1 MPTLGLPVHTFD
13 PHSPRSLCAP
23 LAIVWLLLFLL
34 SYPARAFAEEGG
46 ISPCSPPHPRPRT
59 PEICNDPKRFFSVFN
74 FHSITPN
81 ISYWLPCWVM
91 RGGLYFTFTL
101 LLLLFFLFK
110 HEVPSR
116 TDVRTSR
123 DPCNLRP
130 QIIHFIARKWWIT
143 NNLCS
148 GKNSLL
154 KSHHFHRLL
163 VQWVLD
169 SLATAVW
176 RIMLQLFTKKAKQ
189 YSNVMAQKLM
199 FASTSRLSL
208 YVIVKN
214 AYLLCHVSPL
224 NLEDQILLQ
233 IWQLINKIMYAFMEF
248 ISCGLSNIVLFVWVL
263 FIIFVASYWLLLTL
277 TYVQVI
283 LLIYLTGASSRPV
296 KNFLIHLAATIC
308 AGVTAGSLTQG
319 LPAMNK

>member
-1 MPTLGLPVHTFD
+1 
-13 PHSPRSLCAP
+13 
-23 LAIVWLLLFLL
+23 
-34 SYPARAFAEEGG
+34 
-46 ISPCSPPHPRPRT
+46 
-59 PEICNDPKRFFSVFN
+59 
-74 FHSITPN
+74 
-81 ISYWLPCWVM
+81 M

-101 LLLLFFLFK
+101 LLLLFLLFK

-148 GKNSLL
+148 GKNSVL
-154 KSHHFHRLL
+154 KSHHFHRFL
-163 VQWVLD
+163 VQWILD

-176 RIMLQLFTKKAKQ
+176 RIFYKKSKTVFKYNGSKAYVCFYQQAAFFVCDCTKCLFIMSCVSTKLRR
-189 YSNVMAQKLM
+189 SD
-199 FASTSRLSL
+199 FAS
-208 YVIVKN
+208 
-214 AYLLCHVSPL
+214 
-224 NLEDQILLQ
+224 NLAV
-233 IWQLINKIMYAFMEF
+233 NIMHAFMEF
-248 ISCGLSNIVLFVWVL
+248 ISWDLSNIVLFVWVL

-277 TYVQVI
+277 THVHVI
-283 LLIYLTGASSRPV
+283 LVIYLTGASSRPV

-319 LPAMNK
+319 LPAMNKIEHDQFWIFKDQYTKAFLLLNLIFVTMEEAKELWHSHLTVCFR